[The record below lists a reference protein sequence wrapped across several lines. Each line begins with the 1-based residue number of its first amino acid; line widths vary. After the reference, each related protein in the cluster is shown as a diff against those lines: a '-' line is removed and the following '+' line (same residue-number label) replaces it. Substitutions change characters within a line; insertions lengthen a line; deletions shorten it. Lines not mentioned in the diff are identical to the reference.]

1 MRSVIA
7 LLVLVFLTA
16 CSTPSHYNIRQVSQN
31 ELHDFDRSYIEYEV
45 TPNSTLQVERV
56 LDPQDALQT
65 SQSLT
70 ASQYSTPV
78 PAGTSPGQAAAG
90 GLIATMIV
98 ASMNK
103 EKAYT
108 QAQQKAE
115 VLISTLES
123 IKFSDQLLEKSTM
136 VFSEFDIIPQI
147 ATNSITKENKSGI
160 AKVVVSPQVSLS
172 NNLGKAKVK
181 ANITIINNHADSVI
195 YKNSFEYWSAPVL
208 PNSGE
213 SERQEYWDN
222 NEAEALL
229 AELNIGL
236 SNIRSMFE
244 HDLKEVLT
252 PENTEKGQA
261 KTLRYQ
267 DTVGKSFLRGELI
280 KRSENRFE
288 VRDLRGNIMSIAGT
302 VQ

>member
-1 MRSVIA
+1 MRSIVT
-7 LLVLVFLTA
+7 LLVLVLLTA

-31 ELHDFDRSYIEYEV
+31 ELHDFDRIYIEYEV
-45 TPNSTLQVERV
+45 TSNATLQVERI

-78 PAGTSPGQAAAG
+78 PPGTSPGQAAAG
-90 GLIATMIV
+90 GLIATMVV

-123 IKFSDQLLEKSTM
+123 LKFSDQLREKSNI

-147 ATNSITKENKSGI
+147 PTSSITKENQSGI
-160 AKVVVSPQVSLS
+160 AKIVVTPQVSLS

-181 ANITIINNHADSVI
+181 ANISIINSHAGSII

-213 SERQEYWDN
+213 FERQEYWDN
-222 NEAEALL
+222 NEAEALM
-229 AELNIGL
+229 AELDIGL
-236 SNIRSMFE
+236 TNIRSMFE

-252 PENTEKGQA
+252 TENTEKGQT

-267 DTVGKSFLRGELI
+267 DTIGKSFLRGELI